1 MGRNDYGYDE
11 EFDYVGSGM
20 VAPDPRLFKVMPGT
34 TGRRYVGKPVG
45 ECRLGDAASGVLG
58 SLARRA
64 GASAGVLRA
73 LKVWRKMGDRRVR
86 EHVRSIY
93 LRQGRVLRELVVY
106 VDTPGW
112 AQEFQMFSGPY
123 RLEWNHLCEVEGLPM
138 QADRLTFRVSSRTG
152 AAADP
157 SASGPAEQA
166 RRCVRQVSP
175 TPLSPEELARVE
187 ASVACIRDDALRRK
201 AYSAMKSV
209 MEWRK
214 GSETK

>member
-1 MGRNDYGYDE
+1 
-11 EFDYVGSGM
+11 
-20 VAPDPRLFKVMPGT
+20 
-34 TGRRYVGKPVG
+34 
-45 ECRLGDAASGVLG
+45 
-58 SLARRA
+58 
-64 GASAGVLRA
+64 
-73 LKVWRKMGDRRVR
+73 
-86 EHVRSIY
+86 
-93 LRQGRVLRELVVY
+93 
-106 VDTPGW
+106 
-112 AQEFQMFSGPY
+112 
-123 RLEWNHLCEVEGLPM
+123 M

-166 RRCVRQVSP
+166 RRRVRQVSP